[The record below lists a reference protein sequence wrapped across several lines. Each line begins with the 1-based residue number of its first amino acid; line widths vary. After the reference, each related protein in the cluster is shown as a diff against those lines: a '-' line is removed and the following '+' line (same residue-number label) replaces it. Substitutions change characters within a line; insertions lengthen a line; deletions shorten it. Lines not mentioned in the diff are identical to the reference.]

1 MVTVAVIGLGMMG
14 RTHLRAY
21 GRIPGVRVA
30 ALCDSEVD
38 LTDPG
43 ALLAEAGLAPQDAGV
58 RTYRSLEAL
67 LADGG
72 VDAVDI
78 CLPSDLH
85 CDATVAALRAGCHV
99 MCEKPMACD
108 MVSTE
113 RMIAAARDSGRL
125 LSVGQCLRFWPA
137 YVEIKR
143 LVDGGVYGAVR
154 TAFFERHSGPPS
166 WGRNWF
172 ADPARSGGA
181 LLDLHI
187 HDVDMVLHLFGLPR
201 SLVSTGL
208 GPGGAA
214 HVSTLYR
221 YEDKVVASAG
231 GWTASST
238 HGFNMRA
245 FLTLERATI
254 SLDFARADKLVVY
267 PERGEP
273 QVPSLPAGDGYEGE
287 LRDFVDGIR
296 AGRLSGIVTAESAA
310 RSVRVC
316 LEERRS
322 IVEGRELAIQ

>member
-1 MVTVAVIGLGMMG
+1 MVRVGIVGLGMMG

-21 GRIPGVRVA
+21 GRIPGVAVA

-38 LTDPG
+38 LSDP
-43 ALLAEAGLAPQDAGV
+43 AAILAESGFPSQDGGV
-58 RTYRSLEAL
+58 RAYRSLEAL

-72 VDAVDI
+72 VDAIDI

-85 CDATVAALRAGCHV
+85 CGATVAALRAGCHV
-99 MCEKPMACD
+99 MCEKPMALD
-108 MVSTE
+108 VASTQ
-113 RMIAAARDSGRL
+113 RMIAAARESARL

-143 LVDGGVYGAVR
+143 LIDSGAYGPVR

-166 WGRNWF
+166 WGRGWF

-208 GPGGAA
+208 GQGGAA

-221 YEDKVVASAG
+221 YDDKVVASAG
-231 GWTASST
+231 GWTASSS

-254 SLDFARADKLVVY
+254 SLDSAREDKLVVY
-267 PERGEP
+267 PQGGKR
-273 QVPSLPAGDGYEGE
+273 QVPALPAGDGYEGE
-287 LRDFVDGIR
+287 LRDFIEGVR
-296 AGRLSGIVTAESAA
+296 SGRLSGIVTAESAA

-316 LEERRS
+316 LEEARS
-322 IVEGRELAIQ
+322 IVEGREIAIG